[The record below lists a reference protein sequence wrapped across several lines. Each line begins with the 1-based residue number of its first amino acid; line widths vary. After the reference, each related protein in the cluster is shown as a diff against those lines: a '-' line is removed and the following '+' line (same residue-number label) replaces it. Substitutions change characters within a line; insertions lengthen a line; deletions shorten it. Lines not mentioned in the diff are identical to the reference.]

1 MNTRKNIQMAALLVA
16 AAVTLMALTVSA
28 AQAQS
33 VVGVRRVHNP
43 PPPPPHS
50 ITSFEQILWPLI
62 MLDTDGCTSTRVQ
75 VLRTHPTPPV
85 LHPHSPVGHHW
96 GSSRLLLRS
105 GRPGPAVF
113 RSHVVRTGH
122 R

>member
-33 VVGVRRVHNP
+33 VVVVRRVHNP

-50 ITSFEQILWPLI
+50 ITSFEQILWPSIL
-62 MLDTDGCTSTRVQ
+62 LDTDGCTPTRVQ

-85 LHPHSPVGHHW
+85 LHTHSPVGHRW
-96 GSSRLLLRS
+96 GSSRLLPRSDRPRLGLR
-105 GRPGPAVF
+105 RAPLL
-113 RSHVVRTGH
+113 RTGH